1 MNKHTI
7 ILFFFLFISFN
18 SHAQQKLLDF
28 YFEGGRCQMNEKIVE
43 VINDGINISARQ
55 VVLHYKKSE
64 ESMTLNFV
72 DENLRSYEERI
83 EELEGYTVKGKTQL
97 VWRNKK
103 NKNLEIVVIEKAG
116 SLTFMW
122 NGAMY
127 KTN

>member
-1 MNKHTI
+1 
-7 ILFFFLFISFN
+7 
-18 SHAQQKLLDF
+18 
-28 YFEGGRCQMNEKIVE
+28 MNEKIVE